1 MFKNKFVLI
10 GIVVVLL
17 LATAGGTWFF
27 VKGSQAP
34 AATMGADGEVMAA
47 PAAALP
53 KPMYHSLDPSFVVN
67 LLNER
72 TTKFLQVDVQVMT
85 RKDNVIERLE
95 TYDVRIRHELIMMF
109 SNLKK
114 EQINSLEGRKEIQ
127 QMVMETINAVLEAES
142 GRGGVDAVYFTKFVM
157 Q

>member
-10 GIVVVLL
+10 GLVVVLL

-27 VKGSQAP
+27 VKGSQPAP
-34 AATMGADGEVMAA
+34 AMAA
-47 PAAALP
+47 GGAAVAPVAALP
-53 KPMYHSLDPSFVVN
+53 KPKYYSLDPSFVVN

-85 RKDNVIERLE
+85 RKDNVVERLE

-114 EQINSLEGRKEIQ
+114 EQINSIEGRKEIQ
-127 QMVMETINAVLEAES
+127 QKVLDTINDVLEAET
-142 GRGGVDAVYFTKFVM
+142 GRRGIDAVYFTKFVM

>member
-10 GIVVVLL
+10 GLVVVLL

-27 VKGSQAP
+27 VKGSQPAP
-34 AATMGADGEVMAA
+34 AMAA
-47 PAAALP
+47 GGAAVAPVAALP
-53 KPMYHSLDPSFVVN
+53 KPKYYSLDPSFVVN

-85 RKDNVIERLE
+85 RKDNVVERLE
-95 TYDVRIRHELIMMF
+95 TYDVRIRHELSMMF

-114 EQINSLEGRKEIQ
+114 EQINSIEGRKEIQ
-127 QMVMETINAVLEAES
+127 QKVLDTINDVLEAET
-142 GRGGVDAVYFTKFVM
+142 GRRGIDAVYFTKFVM

>member
-10 GIVVVLL
+10 GLVVVLL

-27 VKGSQAP
+27 VKGSQPAP
-34 AATMGADGEVMAA
+34 AMAADGAA
-47 PAAALP
+47 VAPVAALP
-53 KPMYHSLDPSFVVN
+53 KPKYYSLDPSFVVN

-85 RKDNVIERLE
+85 RKDNVVERLE

-114 EQINSLEGRKEIQ
+114 EQINSIEGRKEIQ
-127 QMVMETINAVLEAES
+127 QKVLDTINDVLEAES
-142 GRGGVDAVYFTKFVM
+142 GRRGIEAVYFTKFVM

>member
-10 GIVVVLL
+10 GLVVVLL

-27 VKGSQAP
+27 VKGSQP
-34 AATMGADGEVMAA
+34 AATEMTADGVAVA
-47 PAAALP
+47 PVAALP
-53 KPMYHSLDPSFVVN
+53 KPKYYSLDPSFVVN

-85 RKDNVIERLE
+85 RKDNVLERLE

-114 EQINSLEGRKEIQ
+114 EQINSIEGRKEIQ
-127 QMVMETINAVLEAES
+127 QKVLDTINDVLEAES
-142 GRGGVDAVYFTKFVM
+142 GRRGIEAVYFTKFVM